1 MANYIRGID
10 VAHWEP
16 QVDWARLRA
25 QDIRFAFI
33 KATQADFADSMFESH
48 WAGARRAGI
57 LRGAYH
63 FIDPRVDGRR
73 QAEAFLRT
81 VKLEPGDLPPVL
93 DLEDLKDEFG
103 VEQPAPKKGV
113 KGTKGA
119 KPAQGS
125 KGAKGAKPAQG
136 SKGAKVDKSKINTS
150 QVPNSDVVACA
161 EVWLDIV
168 ERETGRKPILYSSP
182 SYLGSR
188 MTGINGKRPPWSTK
202 HILWIANYLNHE
214 VTENDLPLQP
224 SGWSNWT
231 FWQYSEKGLM
241 DGIFNKEGTTLTA
254 VDLNFYR
261 GTLAELYELAGAVM
275 PEDGTVDIPRIDVL
289 EKVNEGEIVIPPVD
303 EPVSP
308 SQATVIQHMIE
319 SGDTLFAVAMKHNT
333 TVDAIL
339 ALNPQITNPN
349 LILIG
354 QTLNIP
360 PS

>member
-1 MANYIRGID
+1 MAKYIKGID

-16 QVDWARLRA
+16 QVDWALVRA
-25 QDIRFAFI
+25 LDIRFAFI

-48 WAGARRAGI
+48 WAGAKQAGI

-81 VKLEPGDLPPVL
+81 VQLEPGDLPPVL
-93 DLEDLKDEFG
+93 DLEDLKDEFE
-103 VEQPAPKKGV
+103 VQQPASKKGE
-113 KGTKGA
+113 KGVKGA

-125 KGAKGAKPAQG
+125 KGSKG
-136 SKGAKVDKSKINTS
+136 SKGPKVDKSKINTS

-188 MTGINGKRPPWSTK
+188 MIGINGKTPPWSTK

-231 FWQYSEKGLM
+231 FWQYSEKGLL
-241 DGIFNKEGTTLTA
+241 DGIFNKERTQLTA

-261 GTLAELYELAGAVM
+261 GSIEDLYELAGAPM
-275 PEDGTVDIPRIDVL
+275 PVDSVGERPPVGGP
-289 EKVNEGEIVIPPVD
+289 EKMNAGEIVMPPVD

-308 SQATVIQHMIE
+308 PQITVIQHRIE
-319 SGDTLFAVAMKHNT
+319 SGDTLFALAMKHNT

-339 ALNPQITNPN
+339 ALNPQVTNPN
-349 LILIG
+349 LIRIG

-360 PS
+360 SS